1 MIFENN
7 QIDLEQLPQIETV
20 DFHLLDKAYLK
31 VSYIGNAIFFAFL
44 LIGPLISIVIIDQ
57 AAYAF
62 LKILLPSLWL
72 LLMLF
77 SFWITGA
84 GFKLKGYALRDK
96 DILYRSGILFR
107 SVTTIPFNRV
117 QHCEIKEGPIE
128 RFFGLKTLE
137 VYTAGGESSDLSI
150 PGLRGDTAQQLKT
163 FIVKNT
169 SDDGSIGA

>member
-7 QIDLEQLPQIETV
+7 QVNIEGLPQIETV
-20 DFHLLDKAYLK
+20 DYQALDRAYLK

-57 AAYAF
+57 AEYSF
-62 LKILLPSLWL
+62 LKILIPSIWL
-72 LLMLF
+72 ILMIF

-84 GFKLKGYALRDK
+84 GFKLKGYALREK
-96 DILYRSGILFR
+96 DILYRRGILFR
-107 SVTTIPFNRV
+107 SVTAIPFNRV

-128 RFFGLKTLE
+128 RYFGLKTLE

-150 PGLRGDTAQQLKT
+150 PGLRGETAQQLKT

-169 SDDGSIGA
+169 SDDDAIVE

>member
-1 MIFENN
+1 MIFENK

-20 DFHLLDKAYLK
+20 DYLPLDRAYLK

-57 AAYAF
+57 AEYSF
-62 LKILLPSLWL
+62 LKILIPSIWL
-72 LLMLF
+72 FLMLF
-77 SFWITGA
+77 SFWITSV

-96 DILYRSGILFR
+96 DILYSRGILFR
-107 SVTTIPFNRV
+107 SVTAIPFNRV

-128 RFFGLKTLE
+128 RYFGLKTLE

-150 PGLRGDTAQQLKT
+150 PGLRGESAQQLKT

-169 SDDGSIGA
+169 SNDGTTDA